1 MKLTN
6 NNIADLSIILG
17 VGVTVYYLVP
27 YLISYSAS
35 VREEITIGV
44 TLIVIG
50 IIFAIRNKERGVGQS
65 KKWHDSI
72 NDLVFGENANE
83 NQIDFSDEIYEQ
95 IVEEIST
102 DNINQALWLKA
113 ETASEGNGAKTKALY
128 TKMRASQIKDFK
140 AKQEQERLKKLE
152 KLKKLES
159 KITSY
164 TSIKI
169 CAVLITI
176 ACIIIFF
183 VDGVNHPYT
192 WVTLFISF
200 ISWMSFSD
208 AIREF
213 KLQKKKLDSE
223 TKKEQVQ
230 DLNQHEEEQKES
242 KVHTKIERTAEKK
255 PERTLLDDF
264 KDITYGEDA
273 VLTANLDESIKIA
286 YEDLLLKLIPKKELI
301 ELANQLYKSSMP
313 YSTNDLAFA
322 VALNFFRRDE
332 YKDILFEAHIP
343 AKEKLLSALK
353 SQSINPHLAQSFEYS
368 LYKIFKEK
376 AYGAD
381 HDK

>member
-17 VGVTVYYLVP
+17 VGVTVYYLSP
-27 YLISYSAS
+27 YLFSYSAS

-50 IIFAIRNKERGVGQS
+50 IIFAKRNKEQGAGQS
-65 KKWHDSI
+65 KKLHDSF
-72 NDLVFGENANE
+72 NNLVFGENANE
-83 NQIDFSDEIYEQ
+83 NQIYFSDEIYEQ
-95 IVEEIST
+95 IAKEFST

-113 ETASEGNGAKTKALY
+113 ETASEGNEAKTKALY

-140 AKQEQERLKKLE
+140 DKQEQERLKKLE
-152 KLKKLES
+152 KIKKLES

-164 TSIKI
+164 TSISAL
-169 CAVLITI
+169 AVLITI
-176 ACIIIFF
+176 VCIIIFF

-192 WVTLFISF
+192 WVTLSISF
-200 ISWMSFSD
+200 VFWVSFSD
-208 AIREF
+208 TIREL
-213 KLQKKKLDSE
+213 KLQKKKLNSE

-230 DLNQHEEEQKES
+230 DLSQHEEERKES
-242 KVHTKIERTAEKK
+242 EVHTKNERGAGKK

-264 KDITYGEDA
+264 NDITYGEDA

-332 YKDILFEAHIP
+332 YKDILFEAHFP
-343 AKEKLLSALK
+343 ASEKLLSALE

-368 LYKIFKEK
+368 LYKVFRER

>member
-17 VGVTVYYLVP
+17 VGVTVYYLSP
-27 YLISYSAS
+27 HLIGRYAT
-35 VREEITIGV
+35 EEITIGI

-50 IIFAIRNKERGVGQS
+50 IIFAKRNKERGVGQS
-65 KKWHDSI
+65 KKLHDSI
-72 NDLVFGENANE
+72 NELVFGEKANI
-83 NQIDFSDEIYEQ
+83 NQIDFSDEIYGQ
-95 IVEEIST
+95 IAEEIAT

-113 ETASEGNGAKTKALY
+113 ETESEGNEAKTKALY

-140 AKQEQERLKKLE
+140 DKQKQQEQEQEQQEQERIK

-159 KITSY
+159 QIINHTNLRKIFQFT
-164 TSIKI
+164 TII
-169 CAVLITI
+169 CILF
-176 ACIIIFF
+176 IFSSL
-183 VDGVNHPYT
+183 GAPWA
-192 WVTLFISF
+192 WVALFISLPF
-200 ISWMSFSD
+200 WAWGSRSVK
-208 AIREF
+208 EL

-242 KVHTKIERTAEKK
+242 EVHTKNEKFSEKK
-255 PERTLLDDF
+255 PPRTLLDDF

-301 ELANQLYKSSMP
+301 ELADQLYKSSMP

-322 VALNFFRRDE
+322 IALNFFRRDE
-332 YKDILFEAHIP
+332 YKDILFEAQIP
-343 AKEKLLSALK
+343 AREKLLSALK
-353 SQSINPHLAQSFEYS
+353 SQSINPYLAQSF
-368 LYKIFKEK
+368 
-376 AYGAD
+376 
-381 HDK
+381 